1 MFNKNKNGSSEIAVV
16 CSNKTL
22 PTFRG
27 LSAESSDKPRDV
39 GPRQFRKSHKNIVH
53 GLLEKNILR
62 LTKRQLC
69 DLECLLNGTFA
80 PLTGFLNRDDYD
92 SVCKTMR
99 LADGTLWPMP
109 ITLDVSESFA
119 NKVQLCEQIVLTNE
133 ENTPLALLQVRSK
146 WQVDKDEEA
155 LLVFGCIDKKHPGV
169 NYLYTVAG
177 PYYLGGHVTV
187 LSPITHYDF
196 VHYRHTPNQLQQL
209 FKRYGWSKIIAFQ
222 TRNPIHRAHYELMQR
237 ASKELNGHVLIHPVV
252 GMTRSG
258 DIDYVTRVHCY
269 EAVLN
274 EFSTQRAMLSL
285 LPLAMR
291 MAGPREALWHAII
304 RKNFGVTHC
313 IIGRDHAGPGLNSDG
328 YPFYDPYAAQTLV
341 NQYKSE
347 IGIEMISFSA
357 MGYVKEKAAFCTVD
371 ELNQNDTLEDISGTE
386 LRRRLEKG
394 LTIPD
399 WFTFP
404 SVIKILQQVYP
415 PKHQQGFTL
424 FFTGL
429 SGAGK
434 SSIANAFISYLQSM
448 SNQRKIT
455 FLDGDIVRHHL
466 SDGLGFS
473 KADRDSH
480 IRRIGYVAAE
490 VTKHSGIAICAAIA
504 PYSAMRQQVRAAV
517 SQFGGFIEIY
527 IATPLLVCKERDV
540 KGLYRKA
547 EQGLIQQVSGVDDPY
562 EAPVDPEIR
571 IDASIMTI
579 HEAVQEILS
588 KLIAHGYLLKEAK
601 HLFTMNDNEVL
612 QES

>member
-1 MFNKNKNGSSEIAVV
+1 MFNKNNSI
-16 CSNKTL
+16 
-22 PTFRG
+22 
-27 LSAESSDKPRDV
+27 LS
-39 GPRQFRKSHKNIVH
+39 GGH
-53 GLLEKNILR
+53 LEKKVLR

-69 DLECLLNGTFA
+69 DLECILNGTFS
-80 PLTGFLNRDDYD
+80 PLTGFLNIDDYY
-92 SVCKTMR
+92 SVCKNMR
-99 LADGTLWPMP
+99 LADGTLSPIP

-119 NKVQLCEQIVLTNE
+119 NKVQLGEQVVLTDD
-133 ENTPLALLQVRSK
+133 ENTPLALLTINSK
-146 WQVDKDEEA
+146 WQPDIDEEA
-155 LLVFGCIDKKHPGV
+155 LSIFGCIDKKHPGV

-177 PYYLGGHVTV
+177 PYYLGGHVTA
-187 LSPITHYDF
+187 LSPITHCDF
-196 VHYRHTPNQLQQL
+196 IQYRHTPTQLQQL
-209 FKRYGWSKIIAFQ
+209 FKQYGWSKIIAFQ

-237 ASKELNGHVLIHPVV
+237 ASKEINGHVLIHPVV

-274 EFSTQRAMLSL
+274 EFPLRRAALSL

-341 NQYKSE
+341 NQHKSE
-347 IGIEMISFSA
+347 IGIEIISFSA
-357 MGYVKEKAAFCTVD
+357 MVYVKEKAIFCTVD
-371 ELNQNDTLEDISGTE
+371 ELNPNDTIKDLSGTE
-386 LRRRLEKG
+386 LRRRLEKR

-404 SVIKILQQVYP
+404 RVVKILQQAYP

-434 SSIANAFISYLQSM
+434 STIAKAFMSYLQST
-448 SNQRKIT
+448 SNQRKMT
-455 FLDGDIVRHHL
+455 LLDGDIVRYHL

-473 KADRDSH
+473 KADRDTH
-480 IRRIGYVAAE
+480 ISRIGYVASE
-490 VTKHSGIAICAAIA
+490 ITKHGGIAICAAIA
-504 PYSAMRQQVRAAV
+504 PYTATRQQVRVAV
-517 SQFGGFIEIY
+517 SQFGGFIEVY
-527 IATPLLVCKERDV
+527 IATPLEVCKERDV

-547 EQGLIQQVSGVDDPY
+547 EQGLIQHVSGVDDPY
-562 EAPVDPEIR
+562 EVPINPDIK
-571 IDASIMTI
+571 IDTSTTTI
-579 HEAVQEILS
+579 HDAVQEILS
-588 KLIAHGYLLKEAK
+588 TLISHGYLLKGSK
-601 HLFTMNDNEVL
+601 YPINMNNNEIF
-612 QES
+612 QESGYERNACTKLDESV